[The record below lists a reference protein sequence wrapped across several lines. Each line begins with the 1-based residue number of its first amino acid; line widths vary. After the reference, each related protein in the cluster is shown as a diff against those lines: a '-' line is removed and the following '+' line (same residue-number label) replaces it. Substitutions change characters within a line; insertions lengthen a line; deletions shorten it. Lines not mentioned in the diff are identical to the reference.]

1 MRRFPAL
8 EFEYTTLT
16 HKKTSIPT
24 KVSTLVFGGE
34 GLSPITA
41 TNENEA
47 FPPEIQPIHKIFSYI
62 VFPIKRENLKLFR
75 L

>member
-1 MRRFPAL
+1 MIAH
-8 EFEYTTLT
+8 TD
-16 HKKTSIPT
+16 
-24 KVSTLVFGGE
+24 GGE

-41 TNENEA
+41 TNENEV